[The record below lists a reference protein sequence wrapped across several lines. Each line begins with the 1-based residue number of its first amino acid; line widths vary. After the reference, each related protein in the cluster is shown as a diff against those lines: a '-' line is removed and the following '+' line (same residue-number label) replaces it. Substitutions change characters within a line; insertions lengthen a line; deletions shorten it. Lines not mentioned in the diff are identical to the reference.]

1 MSKRIITISRE
12 FGSGGRTIG
21 KMVAE
26 KLGIAFYDKEL
37 ITLAAEESGFAEHLF
52 EKNDRNITNSLLYS
66 LSMYGNTMG
75 LYDMPLNDKLFIAQS
90 KTIQNVAEKGP
101 CVIVG
106 RCADYVLRNKPNVLN
121 VFIHSD
127 MESKV
132 RRVVEDYG
140 VESDNVVELI
150 NKTDKRRASYYEYYS
165 SQKWGAVESYDF
177 CMDSSYLGLGG
188 TVELIR
194 AMVEHKEHPILS
206 PTEEDPTR
214 PAEK

>member
-127 MESKV
+127 MESKI
-132 RRVVEDYG
+132 RRVVEDYC

-150 NKTDKRRASYYEYYS
+150 NKTDKRRANYYNYYTGM
-165 SQKWGAVESYDF
+165 KWGRAENYHLALRTDCIGIDGAVE
-177 CMDSSYLGLGG
+177 
-188 TVELIR
+188 TLIR
-194 AMVEHKEHPILS
+194 FIEAKNAEMEKEA
-206 PTEEDPTR
+206 
-214 PAEK
+214 AEAK

>member
-1 MSKRIITISRE
+1 MSERIIITLGRQ
-12 FGSGGRTIG
+12 FGSGGREIG
-21 KMVAE
+21 KRVAKE
-26 KLGIAFYDKEL
+26 LGIAFYDKEL
-37 ITLAAEESGFAEHLF
+37 LTRAAKESGISEELF
-52 EKNDRNITNSLLYS
+52 QSNDEKPTNSLLYS

-90 KTIQNVAEKGP
+90 KTIQSVAEKGP

-150 NKTDKRRASYYEYYS
+150 NKTDKRRANYYNYYTGM
-165 SQKWGAVESYDF
+165 KWGRAENYHLALRTDCIGIDGAVE
-177 CMDSSYLGLGG
+177 
-188 TVELIR
+188 TLIR
-194 AMVEHKEHPILS
+194 FIEAKNAEMEKEA
-206 PTEEDPTR
+206 
-214 PAEK
+214 AEAK

>member
-1 MSKRIITISRE
+1 MAKTIITIGRQ
-12 FGSGGRTIG
+12 FGSNGRNIG
-21 KMVAE
+21 RKLAE
-26 KLGIAFYDKEL
+26 KISANFYDKEL

-150 NKTDKRRASYYEYYS
+150 NKTDKRRANYYNYYTGM
-165 SQKWGAVESYDF
+165 KWGRAENYHLALRTDCIGIDGAVE
-177 CMDSSYLGLGG
+177 
-188 TVELIR
+188 TLIR
-194 AMVEHKEHPILS
+194 FIEAKNAEMEKEA
-206 PTEEDPTR
+206 
-214 PAEK
+214 AEAK